1 MSTAK
6 RMEQERKE
14 SKPKIWLDNY
24 GAGFSASPLEVHS
37 YWNEIVQLEE
47 KSKKF
52 HLEQNALVHKDLY
65 NLHHSKELC
74 RDTNTKKH
82 GTRFS

>member
-52 HLEQNALVHKDLY
+52 HLE
-65 NLHHSKELC
+65 
-74 RDTNTKKH
+74 
-82 GTRFS
+82 